1 MEKEQNHIVIF
12 GAGLV
17 GTLLA
22 IFLAKKG
29 FRVSVYEKRNDIRY
43 AQYDES
49 RSINLALSDRGWR
62 ALREIGLEESVK
74 EVALPVSGR
83 MMHDVVGNLSV
94 QPYGKDGQVI
104 YSVSRFSLN
113 RKLIEIA
120 REYPNISFF
129 FNYRC
134 LGINFKRNQATVL
147 SIDSD
152 DPLLIDADY
161 IFGAD
166 GAFSQVRQS
175 MQKRDLFNY
184 EQFYIEHGYK
194 EFHIDPL
201 KDGTC
206 ALDCT
211 KLHIWPRGSFML
223 MALPNPDGTF
233 TGTLFFPFKGELSF
247 ETVNSPEAAKLLFED
262 YFPDVI
268 SVLPD
273 YQQQY
278 MQNPTSSLVTIK
290 CYPWTVGN
298 ATLIGDAAHAIVP
311 FFGQGMNAGFED
323 CYVLNQLI
331 DQMGSLDAALTVFG
345 KNRKPSADA
354 IAELALQNFIEMRD
368 YVSDPKFLF
377 RKKIEA
383 KFHELYPTEW
393 KPLYSMVT
401 FSDEPYEA
409 ALAIGK
415 RQDRIMN
422 KIMAV
427 AGIENSELTSAFV
440 RELWYDYVV
449 QPDSKL

>member
-1 MEKEQNHIVIF
+1 MQEPPHVVVF

-22 IFLAKKG
+22 IFMAKRGYK
-29 FRVSVYEKRNDIRY
+29 VSVYEKRNDIRFAHY
-43 AQYDES
+43 TES

-62 ALREIGLEESVK
+62 ALKEIGLEQPVK
-74 EVALPVSGR
+74 DVALPVEGR
-83 MMHDVVGNLSV
+83 MMHDLNGNLST

-104 YSVSRFSLN
+104 YSVSRFNLN

-120 REYPNISFF
+120 REYPNISFY
-129 FNYRC
+129 FNHRC
-134 LGINFKRNQATVL
+134 TNISFSRNQATVV
-147 SIDSD
+147 SIESD
-152 DPLLIDADY
+152 EPIIVDADY

-194 EFHIDPL
+194 EFHIDP
-201 KDGTC
+201 KPDGSW
-206 ALDCT
+206 ALDPT
-211 KLHIWPRGSFML
+211 KLHIWPRGSFMM

-247 ETVNSPEAAKLLFED
+247 DTVDSPESAKLLFED
-262 YFPDVI
+262 YFADI
-268 SVLPD
+268 IDILPD

-278 MQNPTSSLVTIK
+278 IVNPTSSLVTIK

-298 ATLIGDAAHAIVP
+298 STLIGDAAHAIVP
-311 FFGQGMNAGFED
+311 FFGQGMNSGFED
-323 CYVLNQLI
+323 CYVLNQLMEQHN
-331 DQMGSLDAALTVFG
+331 DLKKALFHFQKV
-345 KNRKPSADA
+345 RKPSADA

-368 YVSDPKFLF
+368 HVSDPNFLF

-383 KFHELYPTEW
+383 RFNELYPNEW

-401 FSDEPYEA
+401 FSDEPYEI
-409 ALAIGK
+409 ALAKGK
-415 RQDRIMN
+415 KQDRIMK
-422 KIMAV
+422 KIMDV
-427 AGIENSELTSAFV
+427 SEITQQNLSNTFI
-440 RELWYDYVV
+440 RELWTDYVV